1 MPDSS
6 SSDSSDDLPQQQRC
20 PPQQQ
25 RCFWTSDEERAFL
38 RLILENKR
46 YQTDLLHL
54 WYPRTEKLTI
64 KRRIKNNQP
73 SRGIVQATLH
83 RVASQLSVEGS
94 HKTSDQVRSKLY
106 CMQQRYRLERS
117 DLKPKARN
125 MLLEELTPGLS
136 SMRQR
141 RRLIRRY
148 HWWEA
153 YHTLVV
159 ARERA
164 WQVGAQDISISRET
178 IHSLYADEEN
188 EILSDGEDRAIS
200 HEPRNEREDVYE
212 SDDGHEDG
220 LESQDKDKA
229 RGQVVRE
236 QVQEGQEDGDD
247 GAVDH
252 TGVEEAGDA
261 EDLMQATGEG
271 AQEQL
276 QEDEEDG
283 DNGVVDQSSLEAA
296 GDVEDLMQ
304 VTGEGVG
311 EELQEDQ
318 EDGDNGVVD
327 ETGVEGAGDAED
339 MMQAIGEGVQEQLQ
353 QDQVDENNSV
363 VDQTGEEAGDAEDL
377 MQAVGEGVQEELHE
391 DQEDR
396 DNGVV
401 DQTGVEEAGD
411 AEDSMQATGEEVQEV
426 PHEDQEDTD
435 NGVVDQTGVEK
446 SGDAEDLMQ
455 ATEEGV
461 QEQLQEDQ
469 GDEDNVM
476 EDENID
482 VGDEGDGGDVQG
494 DKVDVQ
500 IHHDEE
506 EEDGSNQN
514 AFEDAGDAEDVMIQ
528 AAKRSPGED
537 LHGNNEDEDSPMD
550 AGFQQDDDNNDHMTP
565 LPPLTTDSKSVTNDA
580 MDLDSHIIDS
590 AHDGFEIPHADIRAA
605 DGYQDQ
611 QIAVDA
617 EVPQDAASPEA
628 VAEHIA
634 DADRDQE
641 EEAGKSDGNQRDE
654 VVKEGAS
661 CLAMVLFR
669 PALPSVCENTI
680 NLDSKSIQS
689 GDTGGQLT
697 IVNAASSMSR
707 QQYQDPQAVALR
719 IAAANGYELVLKKNR
734 KSRSSSQ
741 ETARTKII
749 ERERTRR
756 LKIKLD
762 AQERERE
769 QWLNFVAERMESS
782 LDKKI
787 KLANEELKRSVL
799 QHVEERLQNLGSSS
813 SSTAAAP

>member
-1 MPDSS
+1 MPSSS
-6 SSDSSDDLPQQQRC
+6 SSDSSDDLRQQQRC
-20 PPQQQ
+20 I
-25 RCFWTSDEERAFL
+25 WTSDEERALL

-54 WYPRTEKLTI
+54 WYPRTENVAT
-64 KRRIKNNQP
+64 KRRIKNIQP
-73 SRGIVQATLH
+73 SIDTVRATL
-83 RVASQLSVEGS
+83 RRFASQLSVKGS
-94 HKTSDQVRSKLY
+94 KKDPDQVRSKLY
-106 CMQQRYRLERS
+106 YMQQRYRLERGE
-117 DLKPKARN
+117 LHFKARDK
-125 MLLEELTPGLS
+125 LIEELTPGRFNI
-136 SMRQR
+136 RQR
-141 RRLIRRY
+141 RHIISRY
-148 HWWEA
+148 PWWEI

-164 WQVGAQDISISRET
+164 WRVGAQDVSISRAT
-178 IHSLYADEEN
+178 IDGLYANEEDES
-188 EILSDGEDRAIS
+188 LSDREDQAVS
-200 HEPRNEREDVYE
+200 HEAQRPQIESEDE
-212 SDDGHEDG
+212 NGPEGGHEDG
-220 LESQDKDKA
+220 PESQDKDKT
-229 RGQVVRE
+229 RGQVVQE

-247 GAVDH
+247 GVVDH

-271 AQEQL
+271 VQEQP
-276 QEDEEDG
+276 QEDEDDG
-283 DNGVVDQSSLEAA
+283 DNGVVDQSSLEEA
-296 GDVEDLMQ
+296 GDEEDLMQ

-318 EDGDNGVVD
+318 EDGDDGVVD
-327 ETGVEGAGDAED
+327 ETGVEGAGNAED
-339 MMQAIGEGVQEQLQ
+339 MMQGIGEVVQEQLQ
-353 QDQVDENNSV
+353 QDQVDQNNSV

-377 MQAVGEGVQEELHE
+377 MQAVGEGVQEELQQ
-391 DQEDR
+391 DQVDE
-396 DNGVV
+396 NNSVV
-401 DQTGVEEAGD
+401 DQTGEEA
-411 AEDSMQATGEEVQEV
+411 
-426 PHEDQEDTD
+426 
-435 NGVVDQTGVEK
+435 
-446 SGDAEDLMQ
+446 GDAEDLMQ
-455 ATEEGV
+455 ATGEGVQEELQQDQVDENNSVVDQSSLEEAGDVEDLMQAAEEGV

-482 VGDEGDGGDVQG
+482 VEDEGDCGDVQG

-506 EEDGSNQN
+506 EDGSNQN
-514 AFEDAGDAEDVMIQ
+514 AFEDTGDAEDVMIQ
-528 AAKRSPGED
+528 AANQSPGED

-580 MDLDSHIIDS
+580 MDLDSHTIDS

-689 GDTGGQLT
+689 GDTGGGLT

-813 SSTAAAP
+813 SSTAATP